1 MNRLLIIIAIISFY
15 TGKAQ
20 TSVDTFSKHIESNGR
35 SNMYIIHVNTVGL
48 FKHAWEK
55 NKNKK
60 EGGSYVEARPGGGG
74 HEFIIHAG
82 YNAFGPGH
90 ESSNDP

>member
-1 MNRLLIIIAIISFY
+1 
-15 TGKAQ
+15 
-20 TSVDTFSKHIESNGR
+20 
-35 SNMYIIHVNTVGL
+35 MYIIHVNTVGL

-60 EGGSYVEARPGGGG
+60 EGDLMLSQGREGVGTNLL
-74 HEFIIHAG
+74 FMQV